1 MKRPPNAGPDA
12 ARKRSDMPTSGDRKA
27 VKVCKACGQERALT
41 DFYGYTDPRT
51 GQQKWRST
59 CKACLSERQAAQP
72 KGPTKHELARERRLR
87 QYPGSKVCADC
98 GEEKP
103 LADFGQPQR
112 RDKAGGRIGLVFS
125 PRCLPCQSKATMARQ
140 ARKAGGAA

>member
-1 MKRPPNAGPDA
+1 MQTSEIA
-12 ARKRSDMPTSGDRKA
+12 ASGDAGA
-27 VKVCKACGQERALT
+27 VKVCVACGQEKALT

-51 GQQKWRST
+51 GQQKWKGT
-59 CKACLSERQAAQP
+59 CKACLSERDAARP
-72 KGPTKHELARERRLR
+72 KGPTKYELARERRLR
-87 QYPGSKVCADC
+87 DYPGSKVCAEC

-140 ARKAGGAA
+140 ARKTVGST